1 MDIQSSL
8 DPNRHG
14 YCRFQYSGTVKG
26 SRVVGWWVVGCPGK
40 ADDDDDW
47 RSEEIDSEDT
57 SAQLVSFSLLSV
69 A

>member
-1 MDIQSSL
+1 
-8 DPNRHG
+8 
-14 YCRFQYSGTVKG
+14 
-26 SRVVGWWVVGCPGK
+26 VVGWWVVGCPGK